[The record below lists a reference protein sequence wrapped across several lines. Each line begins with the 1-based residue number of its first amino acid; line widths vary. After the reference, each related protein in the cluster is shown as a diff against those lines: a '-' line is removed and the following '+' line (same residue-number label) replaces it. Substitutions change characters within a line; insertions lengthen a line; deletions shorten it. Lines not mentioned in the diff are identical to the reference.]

1 MCEGMRD
8 RGDGRGWRRGRE
20 RERKKRYLND
30 IEKTERGREKRNRE
44 VQRFLDLVI
53 SNCTFLKTHLAVMY
67 MQIFIIIR
75 LLTLTLWVTR
85 VTSS

>member
-1 MCEGMRD
+1 MEEG
-8 RGDGRGWRRGRE
+8 E
-20 RERKKRYLND
+20 RKRKKKKRYLND
-30 IEKTERGREKRNRE
+30 IEKTEREREKRNRE

>member
-1 MCEGMRD
+1 MEEG
-8 RGDGRGWRRGRE
+8 E
-20 RERKKRYLND
+20 RKRKKKKRYLND
-30 IEKTERGREKRNRE
+30 IEKTEREREKRNRE

-75 LLTLTLWVTR
+75 LLTLTLWFTR